1 MMDFLAEH
9 LTTFKLLFNGRQDI
23 FATRW
28 ELPNK
33 SGYMP
38 AYYYDPYHYRVH
50 KMKGGTFQNYT
61 DKSFLPLT
69 DDQIIKH
76 LNGEHF
82 IGIYPLLQDNT
93 SWFIAADFDKGD
105 WVSAA
110 QQFIRHCQEEN
121 LPAYLERSRSGN
133 GAHVWIFF
141 DRPIPAYKSR
151 KVILSLLI
159 SSGAV
164 SAFDKN
170 TSFDRLF
177 PNQDQLSGKGFGN
190 LIALPLNGTAA
201 QQGNTCFLDPQT
213 LTPYAD
219 QRQFIS
225 QIKRASAQI
234 VEELFVKLTSSSG
247 IEVSSGQLHIIL
259 RNNIRLNRSAIPP
272 LLFSFIKEELNFPN
286 SEFII
291 QQKTGRNTFGL
302 ERYFRFIE
310 EDGDASLLPKG
321 FIGKLIRFCRD
332 NQIDHQFT
340 DERTLHKPVPFSFQA
355 NLRPHQEDCIQAIS
369 KKDMGIIV
377 APPGSGKTVLALKAI
392 ADKQQPALIVVHR
405 KQLASQWMERIESFL
420 GIPQKEI
427 GKIGQGKSIIGKQIT
442 VATIQSLAK
451 ADLTDIHKAFGSII
465 VDECHHIPAETFRN
479 TIAKFNSKYL
489 YGLTATP
496 FRKYNDGK
504 IIFIYLGDI
513 IAEIN
518 STALPAS
525 NHPTIIIRNTE
536 LNVPFNAKTDQFETL
551 SKILV
556 HDSAR
561 NRLILKDVTQELQ
574 KGRKCVILTE
584 RKEHIQTLEQ
594 YLKQSFETITLSGD
608 DAETSRKAK
617 WKILQQGNYQVLIT
631 TGQFF
636 GEGSD
641 LQNAECLFLVYPFSF
656 EGKLIQYMGR
666 VQRSEISPVIY
677 DYRDLRIDYLN
688 RMFLKRN
695 VHYKKLEKQRSLF
708 DFPDEEEKDIPAKNQ
723 QDLIIEKTIRI
734 KIAELEFLYGSIQ
747 FQHTLTEH
755 PAALRFD
762 VEQLHIRPEFE
773 VLKPYFEK
781 FFRSKTVDV
790 HITVVIDRQQQVTG
804 LSANSLMLEQLDRE
818 VVEGVRFRFMERNF
832 LSKKQFSDQ
841 PGTVNE
847 SNQAAS
853 RALYDSGEELLA
865 DVLSKGNY
873 RHQRQLHYLSENHA
887 GQILKIRFVLS
898 PFSFVFLLEGNER
911 YHLVMETLDTDEAT
925 YVWHLSKNVHELRSA
940 VQRIDEQLTKIRNE
954 GRQRFLET
962 KPEDFSRVV
971 HDYSDGK
978 KGFVVWKGMLEER
991 LY

>member
-1 MMDFLAEH
+1 VNISSAFILYCK
-9 LTTFKLLFNGRQDI
+9 TI
-23 FATRW
+23 
-28 ELPNK
+28 LPG
-33 SGYMP
+33 S
-38 AYYYDPYHYRVH
+38 
-50 KMKGGTFQNYT
+50 
-61 DKSFLPLT
+61 SPLT
-69 DDQIIKH
+69 LTKATG
-76 LNGEHF
+76 L
-82 IGIYPLLQDNT
+82 PPP
-93 SWFIAADFDKGD
+93 
-105 WVSAA
+105 
-110 QQFIRHCQEEN
+110 QQFISKCEEHN

-133 GAHVWIFF
+133 GGHVWIFF
-141 DRPIPAYKSR
+141 DKPVPAYKSR

-170 TSFDRLF
+170 SSFDRLF

-213 LTPYAD
+213 LSAYTD
-219 QRQFIS
+219 QWQFFS
-225 QIKRASAQI
+225 QIKRASAEKIDQ
-234 VEELFVKLTSSSG
+234 LFANLNGSASLEPLDGKLN
-247 IEVSSGQLHIIL
+247 IIL
-259 RNNIRLNRSAIPP
+259 GNDIRLNRSAIPP
-272 LLFSFIKEELNFPN
+272 LLFSFIKKELNFPN

-310 EDGDASLLPKG
+310 EDGNTVHLPKG

-332 NQIDHQFT
+332 NQLDHQFT
-340 DERTLHKPVPFSFQA
+340 DERILHKPVAFSFQA
-355 NLRPHQEDCIQAIS
+355 VLRPHQEECIHAIS
-369 KKDMGIIV
+369 KKDMGVIV
-377 APPGSGKTVLALKAI
+377 APPGSGKTVLALKAV
-392 ADKQQPALIVVHR
+392 ADKQQPTLIVVHR
-405 KQLASQWMERIESFL
+405 KQLANQWMERIESFL
-420 GIPQKEI
+420 GIPQKQV
-427 GKIGQGKSIIGKQIT
+427 GRIGQGKSVIGKQIT
-442 VATIQSLAK
+442 VATIQSLTK
-451 ADLTDIHKAFGSII
+451 ADLSEIHKAFGLII
-465 VDECHHIPAETFRN
+465 IDECHHIPAETFRN

-504 IIFIYLGDI
+504 IIFIHLGDI

-518 STALPAS
+518 STALPDS
-525 NHPTIIIRNTE
+525 HHPKIVIRNTE

-556 HDSAR
+556 HDSSR
-561 NRLILKDVTQELQ
+561 NRLILKDVVAELQ

-594 YLKQSFETITLSGD
+594 YLKQSFETITLSGED
-608 DAETSRKAK
+608 PETARKAK

-666 VQRSEISPVIY
+666 VQRSEISPTIY
-677 DYRDLRIDYLN
+677 DYRDSQINYLN

-695 VHYKKLEKQRSLF
+695 VYYRKLEKQRTLF
-708 DFPDEEEKDIPAKNQ
+708 DFPEEEQKETSTNNQ
-723 QDLIIEKTIRI
+723 QDTIIEKVIKV

-747 FQHTLTEH
+747 LQHTLSEH
-755 PAALRFD
+755 PVVLKFD
-762 VEQLHIRPEFE
+762 IEQLHIRPEFE

-781 FFRSKTVDV
+781 FFRSKTADV
-790 HITVVIDRQQQVTG
+790 HITVVIDRQQQVTA
-804 LSANSLMLEQLDRE
+804 LSASSPALEQLNRE
-818 VVEGVRFRFMERNF
+818 VVEGVRFRFIERNF
-832 LSKKQFSDQ
+832 LNKKQLTDHPETMQ
-841 PGTVNE
+841 E
-847 SNQAAS
+847 SGLSMTN
-853 RALYDSGEELLA
+853 ALYESGEELLA

-898 PFSFVFLLEGNER
+898 PFSFVFLLEGDER

-925 YVWHLSKNVHELRSA
+925 YLWHLPKNVQDLKSA
-940 VQRIDEQLTKIRNE
+940 IQGIDQQLTQIRNE

-962 KPEDFSRVV
+962 NPEDFSRVV
-971 HDYSDGK
+971 HDYSDEK
-978 KGFVVWKGMLEER
+978 KGFIVWRGAVEER

>member
-76 LNGEHF
+76 LNGEQF

-105 WVSAA
+105 WAFAA
-110 QQFIRHCQEEN
+110 QQFIRHCEEN
-121 LPAYLERSRSGN
+121 ALPAYFERSRSGN

-141 DRPIPAYKSR
+141 DKPIPAYKSR

-190 LIALPLNGTAA
+190 LIALPLNGTAT

-219 QRQFIS
+219 QWQFIS
-225 QIKRASAQI
+225 QIKRASTQI
-234 VEELFVKLTSSSG
+234 VEEIFVKLSGSSVIGVHSG
-247 IEVSSGQLHIIL
+247 KLYITLG
-259 RNNIRLNRSAIPP
+259 NNIRLNRSAISP

-310 EDGDASLLPKG
+310 EDGDAILLPKG
-321 FIGKLIRFCRD
+321 FTGKLIRFCRD
-332 NQIDHQFT
+332 NQLDHQFT
-340 DERTLHKPVPFSFQA
+340 DERTLHKPVSFSFQA

-369 KKDMGIIV
+369 KKDMGVIV

-504 IIFIYLGDI
+504 IIFIHLGEI

-518 STALPAS
+518 NTALPAS

-561 NRLILKDVTQELQ
+561 NRLILKDVIDELQ

-617 WKILQQGNYQVLIT
+617 WKILQQGNYQALIT

-666 VQRSEISPVIY
+666 VQRSEISPAIY
-677 DYRDLRIDYLN
+677 DYRDIKIDYLN

-790 HITVVIDRQQQVTG
+790 YITVVIDRQQQVTG

-847 SNQAAS
+847 SNQAPS
-853 RALYDSGEELLA
+853 RTLYDSGEELLA

-971 HDYSDGK
+971 HDYSDGT

>member
-1 MMDFLAEH
+1 MDFPPDHIKL
-9 LTTFKLLFNGRQDI
+9 FKSLFHGRQDI

-33 SGYMP
+33 SGYSP

-50 KMKGGTFQNYT
+50 KMKGGTFQNYP

-69 DDQIIKH
+69 DEQIIKH

-93 SWFIAADFDKGD
+93 SLFIAADFDEGN
-105 WVSAA
+105 WSSAA
-110 QQFIRHCQEEN
+110 LQFIRKCEEHN

-133 GAHVWIFF
+133 GGHVWIFF
-141 DRPIPAYKSR
+141 DKPVSAFKTR
-151 KVILSLLI
+151 KLILSLLI

-177 PNQDQLSGKGFGN
+177 PSQDQLSGKGFGN

-213 LTPYAD
+213 LSAHTD
-219 QRQFIS
+219 QWQFIS
-225 QIKRASAQI
+225 QIKRASAATIEQLFASLHGNSTT
-234 VEELFVKLTSSSG
+234 ELSDGKLN
-247 IEVSSGQLHIIL
+247 VIL
-259 RNNIRLNRSAIPP
+259 ANDIRLNRSAIPP
-272 LLFSFIKEELNFPN
+272 LLLSFIKEELNFLN

-291 QQKTGRNTFGL
+291 QQKTGKNTFGL

-310 EDGDASLLPKG
+310 EENSAVHLPKG
-321 FIGKLIRFCRD
+321 FMGKLIRFCRD
-332 NQIDHQFT
+332 HQLDHQFT
-340 DERTLHKPVPFSFQA
+340 DERIIHKPVAFSFQA
-355 NLRPHQEDCIQAIS
+355 VLRPHQEECILAIS
-369 KKDMGIIV
+369 KKDMGVVV
-377 APPGSGKTVLALKAI
+377 APPGSGKTVLALKAV
-392 ADKQQPALIVVHR
+392 AEKQQPTLIVVHR
-405 KQLASQWMERIESFL
+405 KQLANQWMERIESFL
-420 GIPQKEI
+420 GIPQKQI
-427 GKIGQGKSIIGKQIT
+427 GRIGQGKSVIGKQIT

-451 ADLTDIHKAFGSII
+451 ADLSEMHKAFGLII

-504 IIFIYLGDI
+504 IIFIHLGEI

-518 STALPAS
+518 STSLPAS
-525 NHPTIIIRNTE
+525 HHPTIIIRNTE

-556 HDSAR
+556 HDSVR
-561 NRLILKDVTQELQ
+561 NKLILKDVISELQ

-594 YLKQSFETITLSGD
+594 YLKQSHETITLSGD
-608 DAETSRKAK
+608 DSETTRKAK

-641 LQNAECLFLVYPFSF
+641 LQNAACLFLIYPFSF

-666 VQRSEISPVIY
+666 VQRSEISPTIY
-677 DYRDLRIDYLN
+677 DYRDSQIDYLN

-695 VHYKKLEKQRSLF
+695 VYYRKLEKQRTLF
-708 DFPDEEEKDIPAKNQ
+708 DFPEEEQKETSTNNQ
-723 QDLIIEKTIRI
+723 QDTIIEKIIKI

-747 FQHTLTEH
+747 FQHTLLEL
-755 PAALRFD
+755 PDSLKFD
-762 VEQLHIRPEFE
+762 IEQLHIRPEFE

-781 FFRSKTVDV
+781 FFQSKTVDI
-790 HITVVIDRQQQVTG
+790 HITVVIDRQQVTA
-804 LSANSLMLEQLDRE
+804 LSASSAALEQLNRE
-818 VVEGVRFRFMERNF
+818 VVEGLRFRFMERNF
-832 LSKKQFSDQ
+832 LNKKQLADQ
-841 PGTVNE
+841 PETVQDPGLSTTN
-847 SNQAAS
+847 
-853 RALYDSGEELLA
+853 ALYDSGEELLA

-873 RHQRQLHYLSENHA
+873 RHQRQLHYLSENHL
-887 GQILKIRFVLS
+887 GQVLKIRFVLS

-925 YVWHLSKNVHELRSA
+925 YLWHLPKNTPDLRSA
-940 VQRIDEQLTKIRNE
+940 IQRVDQQLTQIRNE

-962 KPEDFSRVV
+962 NPEDFSRVV
-971 HDYSDGK
+971 HDYSDEK
-978 KGFVVWKGMLEER
+978 KGFVVWKGAVEER